1 MRAKGGLQMRRVE
14 RTFAAVLPAV
24 ALIVI
29 GIMLL
34 AAPAVAQS
42 CSDGSRPAA
51 SHSQRQSDEPVATSG
66 NVFVGKIMKSGDKLV
81 LASSDATYQLDD
93 RQKAL
98 LFLRRTV
105 KITGRLDPSTGI
117 IHVGTIAPS

>member
-1 MRAKGGLQMRRVE
+1 MRRVE

-51 SHSQRQSDEPVATSG
+51 SHSQRLQSDEPVATSG

>member
-1 MRAKGGLQMRRVE
+1 MRRME
-14 RTFAAVLPAV
+14 RTFAAALPAV
-24 ALIVI
+24 ALI

-34 AAPAVAQS
+34 AAPLVAQS
-42 CSDGSRPAA
+42 YSDGSRSDGSRPAV
-51 SHSQRQSDEPVATSG
+51 SHSQRLQSDEPVATSG
-66 NVFVGKIMKSGDKLV
+66 NIFVGKIMKFGDKLV
-81 LASSDATYQLDD
+81 VASSDATYQLDD
-93 RQKAL
+93 QQKAL

>member
-1 MRAKGGLQMRRVE
+1 MRRVE
-14 RTFAAVLPAV
+14 RTFAAALPAV
-24 ALIVI
+24 ALI

-34 AAPAVAQS
+34 AAPLVAQS
-42 CSDGSRPAA
+42 YSDGSRPAV
-51 SHSQRQSDEPVATSG
+51 SHSQRLQSDEPVATSG
-66 NVFVGKIMKSGDKLV
+66 NVFVGKIMKFGDKLV

-93 RQKAL
+93 QQKAL